1 MLFDLQSPKRKR
13 VVQVVFGAMA
23 VLFAVS
29 FVFLGI
35 GTGLSGSPLEAIGI
49 GGEDSADEVLD
60 DDISEQE
67 DILATNPRD
76 TAALIEILNLRY
88 QAANTRY
95 EVDEETGQTIFTSEA
110 EEQLSLAA
118 DAWDNYLDGRH
129 QEPRSLR
136 GAHRGAGLHGP
147 RPGPVQR
154 GHGRQRPGRARHRRG
169 RAHQLHAGRRR
180 PSRSSPP
187 RARPSR
193 ACRPPSSSTWAASPR
208 RRLSRERRRS
218 PRRRRSS
225 ARALQKRLDAAEK
238 QGAQINDQIDAY
250 RKQLAKAT
258 PGADQGSL
266 GDAGGGALG
275 GGGGL
280 GGSSLSTP

>member
-1 MLFDLQSPKRKR
+1 VLFDLQSPKRKR

-67 DILATNPRD
+67 DILAENPRS

-118 DAWDNYLDGRH
+118 DAWDNYLAVATKSPDPSAALIAVQAFTALAQG
-129 QEPRSLR
+129 QFSQAQGTGGQAALDTAEDALTNFTLAGQAQQVVAAQGSAVQGVQAAEFLYLGGEPEK
-136 GAHRGAGLHGP
+136 AAAAGEAALAKATP
-147 RPGPVQR
+147 K
-154 GHGRQRPGRARHRRG
+154 QRP
-169 RAHQLHAGRRR
+169 
-180 PSRSSPP
+180 
-187 RARPSR
+187 
-193 ACRPPSSSTWAASPR
+193 
-208 RRLSRERRRS
+208 
-218 PRRRRSS
+218 
-225 ARALQKRLDAAEK
+225 ALQKRLDAAEK

-266 GDAGGGALG
+266 GDTGGGALG
-275 GGGGL
+275 GGGAV
-280 GGSSLSTP
+280 GGSGLSTP